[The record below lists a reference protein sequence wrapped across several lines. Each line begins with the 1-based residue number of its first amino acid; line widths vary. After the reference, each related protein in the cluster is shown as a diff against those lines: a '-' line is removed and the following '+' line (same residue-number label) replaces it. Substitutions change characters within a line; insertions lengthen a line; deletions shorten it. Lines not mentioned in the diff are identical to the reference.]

1 MATTRH
7 MTRKAGSGMT
17 IMETLKDGFD
27 YGQNPD
33 KTRNGDLVMAYECD
47 PRTADA
53 EFLLSK
59 AKYKAITGREQKR
72 EKDVLYYHQRQ
83 AFPPGEVDAETAL
96 KISYETALRW
106 TKGNHAFFVVSHV
119 DRPHPHCHIYYN
131 STTLDCTHKFR
142 DFKGSA
148 MAFRRLSY
156 RVCLEK
162 SLSIVEH
169 PKLHSK
175 GKYKHYG
182 QWAEGKKPPT
192 FQERLAAQIDACLAE
207 RPASFDEFLRR
218 MEAAG
223 FEVKQGRGGA
233 LSFRNPAHGHE
244 RFTRLRAD
252 TLGAGYCPADIR
264 AVIEQGAPHT
274 PRPRRA
280 GQRERPVAKLG
291 LVIDIQA
298 RMRQG
303 KGPAYE
309 QWAKIHNLKQ
319 MAAAL
324 QYLQENG
331 IAEYGQLA
339 EKATIAAD
347 RFHTLEWQIKGIEN
361 DMRTNAELRIAVV
374 DYARTRPVFDGYK
387 AARYSKQYLAGHEAD
402 IAIHRAARATF
413 TRLLG
418 GGKLPKLDALKK
430 EYSKLAAERKAAN
443 KEYQQAK
450 EEMREAVTAKANI
463 DHLLAITGGT
473 KNKEMER

>member
-1 MATTRH
+1 MTRH
-7 MTRKAGSGMT
+7 TGSGKT

-72 EKDVLYYHQRQ
+72 DNDVLYYHQRQ

-106 TKGNHAFFVVSHV
+106 TKGNHAFFVVSHI

-131 STTLDCTHKFR
+131 STTLDCTRKFR
-142 DFKGSA
+142 DFLGSA
-148 MAFRRLSY
+148 RAFRRLSD
-156 RVCLEK
+156 RICLEK
-162 SLSIVEH
+162 GLSIVEY

-182 QWAEGKKPPT
+182 QWAGGKEPPP
-192 FQERLAAQIDACLAE
+192 FKEQLKAQIDACLAE
-207 RPASFDEFLRR
+207 RPASFVDFLRM

-223 FEVKQGRGGA
+223 FEVKEGRGGA
-233 LSFRNPAHGHE
+233 LSFRNPAHGQE

-252 TLGAGYCPADIR
+252 TLGKGYGPDELWA
-264 AVIEQGAPHT
+264 AIEQGGPL
-274 PRPRRA
+274 PRRA
-280 GQRERPVAKLG
+280 DPPRERRAVAGKLA

-303 KGPAYE
+303 KGPGYE

-331 IAEYGQLA
+331 IAEYSQLE
-339 EKATIAAD
+339 EKAAKSAD
-347 RFHTLEWQIKGIEN
+347 RYHTLEWQIKGIEN
-361 DMRTNAELRIAVV
+361 DMRTNAELRAAVV
-374 DYARTRPVFDGYK
+374 DYAKTRPVFDGYK
-387 AARYSKQYLAGHEAD
+387 AARYSKKYLAEHQAD
-402 IAIHRAARATF
+402 IDTHRAARATF
-413 TRLLG
+413 TRLLN
-418 GGKLPKLDALKK
+418 GGKLPKLDALKN
-430 EYSKLAAERKAAN
+430 EHGKLAAEKKVAY
-443 KEYQQAK
+443 KEYKQVKQ
-450 EEMREAVTAKANI
+450 EMREAMIAKANI
-463 DHLLAITGGT
+463 DHLLSITGGT

>member
-7 MTRKAGSGMT
+7 MTRHVSGGKT

-33 KTRNGDLVMAYECD
+33 KTRNGDLVMSYECD

-106 TKGNHAFFVVSHV
+106 TKGNHAFFVVSHI

-131 STTLDCTHKFR
+131 STSLDCSRKFR
-142 DFKGSA
+142 DFLGSA
-148 MAFRRLSY
+148 MAFRRLSD

-162 SLSIVEH
+162 SLSIVER

-182 QWAEGKKPPT
+182 QWVEGKKPPT
-192 FQERLAAQIDACLAE
+192 FQERLTAQIDACLAE
-207 RPASFDEFLRR
+207 GPGSFDDFLR
-218 MEAAG
+218 MMAAAG
-223 FEVKQGRGGA
+223 FEHKYGRGGV
-233 LSFRNPAHGHE
+233 LSFRNPAQGQE

-252 TLGAGYCPADIR
+252 TLGVGYGPEDIR
-264 AVIEQGAPHT
+264 AVIEQGAPHV

-280 GQRERPVAKLG
+280 NLQHERPAARLG

-331 IAEYGQLA
+331 IAEYSQLA
-339 EKATIAAD
+339 EKATKAAD
-347 RFHTLEWQIKGIEN
+347 RFHTLEWQIKSIDS
-361 DMRTNAELRIAVV
+361 DMQTNAELRAAVA
-374 DYARTRPVFDGYK
+374 DYAKTRPVFDGYK
-387 AARYSKQYLAGHEAD
+387 AAKYSGKYLAEHRGD
-402 IAIHRAARATF
+402 IDTHRAARATF
-413 TRLLG
+413 TRLLN
-418 GGKLPKLDALKK
+418 GGKLPRMDALKN
-430 EYSKLAAERKAAN
+430 EYGKLAAEKKAAN
-443 KEYQQAK
+443 RDYKQANDGSG
-450 EEMREAVTAKANI
+450 VGVNVHICKAA
-463 DHLLAITGGT
+463 D
-473 KNKEMER
+473 